1 MQGDNLWG
9 AQMDP
14 IGADLCADE
23 AYLGW
28 LTESWHNT
36 TTKKHVR
43 MKMQTGM
50 GVWIIYAWCLR
61 LGVLVP
67 GIREL
72 ATAGAT

>member
-1 MQGDNLWG
+1 MQGGIVRG

-14 IGADLCADE
+14 IEADLCADE
-23 AYLGW
+23 AYLGR
-28 LTESWHNT
+28 LSESWHDT

-43 MKMQTGM
+43 MKKQTRM
-50 GVWIIYAWCLR
+50 GVRIIHAWCLR